1 VHADALAREVA
12 QLIAVRLDCVVVGD
26 IVGHAVN
33 RSDGQARVAQPSFS
47 CSCS

>member
-1 VHADALAREVA
+1 MTTSELLD
-12 QLIAVRLDCVVVGD
+12 QLRAEGIKNAKPH